1 MTTYLEHISVKA
13 ASTKSLFKAAYKSF
27 AGIEDLIDSRPSDE
41 HVYDCL
47 QSNINGLEARNMD
60 PVTIKTYFNNVKQ
73 YLHYRGIKLDP
84 IDVRQSLNFP
94 KKQVEELRP
103 LELDTFQKILK
114 MCSAKREM
122 LYLAQSSSGMRIG
135 EMVQL
140 RKKDIHTDMARLTV
154 KIPAAFTKT
163 RVARTTFL
171 SAEAASLV
179 VPKLRKIGDSD
190 LVFGIGNRAKSN
202 VCVEARYLD
211 DIQKRMGISDKYETN
226 GRNVITTHSF
236 RAFFITKVSR
246 QDPNL
251 ARYFAGQKGYL
262 QQYDRLTDAEKLE
275 NYMKFEPLLLV
286 SDKARDQEK
295 IRNLEKENKELKRGN
310 KDLKRGNKDLKRGN
324 KDLKGENKDLKRGNK
339 GLAKKVRELEGTT
352 HVATMEQ
359 RPDPQSKT
367 EPFSFNPYRDVF

>member
-27 AGIEDLIDSRPSDE
+27 AGIEDLIDSRPSNE

-47 QSNINGLEARNMD
+47 QSNINGLKARNMD
-60 PVTIKTYFNNVKQ
+60 PVTIKTYFNNVRQ

-84 IDVRQSLNFP
+84 IDIKQSLNFP
-94 KKQVEELRP
+94 KKYVEELRP
-103 LELDTFQKILK
+103 LTTPVFQRILK
-114 MCSAKREM
+114 RCSHKREM

-140 RKKDIHTDMARLTV
+140 RKRDIHTDMARLTV

-163 RVARTTFL
+163 GVARTTFL
-171 SAEAASLV
+171 SAEAANMV
-179 VPKLRKIGDSD
+179 APRLREIGDSD
-190 LVFGIGNRAKSN
+190 LVFSIGNNAKSN

-211 DIQKRMGISDKYETN
+211 DLQKRMGMCDKYETT

-246 QDPNL
+246 HDANL

-262 QQYDRLTDAEKLE
+262 QQYDRLTDEEKLAI
-275 NYMKFEPLLLV
+275 YMEFEPLLLV

-295 IRNLEKENKELKRGN
+295 IRKLEKKNKKLKRENKELKR
-310 KDLKRGNKDLKRGN
+310 
-324 KDLKGENKDLKRGNK
+324 
-339 GLAKKVRELEGTT
+339 
-352 HVATMEQ
+352 EQ
-359 RPDPQSKT
+359 GA
-367 EPFSFNPYRDVF
+367 